1 MLQCVAERYFMASM
15 EQKKVVK
22 DDLMTLSEASK
33 LLGLSSFRSVN
44 SLIKRGKLKAYRL
57 PMYEKK
63 KFVAR
68 EEVNALMEA
77 EEVNYGS

>member
-1 MLQCVAERYFMASM
+1 MISM
-15 EQKKVVK
+15 EQNKVVK
-22 DDLMTLSEASK
+22 DDLMTLSEASQ
-33 LLGLSSFRSVN
+33 LLGLSSFRRVN

-68 EEVNALMEA
+68 EEVKSLMEV

>member
-1 MLQCVAERYFMASM
+1 M
-15 EQKKVVK
+15 EQNKLVK

-33 LLGLSSFRSVN
+33 ILGLSSFRSVN
-44 SLIKRGKLKAYRL
+44 SLIKRGKLRAYKL

-68 EEVNALMEA
+68 EEVKSLLEA

>member
-1 MLQCVAERYFMASM
+1 
-15 EQKKVVK
+15 
-22 DDLMTLSEASK
+22 MTLSEASK

-68 EEVNALMEA
+68 EEVNAIMEA

>member
-1 MLQCVAERYFMASM
+1 M
-15 EQKKVVK
+15 EQKKVTK

-68 EEVNALMEA
+68 EEVNAIMEA

>member
-1 MLQCVAERYFMASM
+1 M

-22 DDLMTLSEASK
+22 DDLMTLSEASEF
-33 LLGLSSFRSVN
+33 LGLSSFRSVN
-44 SLIKRGKLKAYRL
+44 SLIKRSKLKAYRL

-68 EEVNALMEA
+68 EEVKALLEA
-77 EEVNYGS
+77 KEVSYGS

>member
-1 MLQCVAERYFMASM
+1 
-15 EQKKVVK
+15 
-22 DDLMTLSEASK
+22 MTLSEASQV
-33 LLGLSSFRSVN
+33 LGLSSFRSVN

-68 EEVNALMEA
+68 EEVKALMEA

>member
-1 MLQCVAERYFMASM
+1 M

-22 DDLMTLSEASK
+22 DDLMTLSEASQ

-77 EEVNYGS
+77 EEVNYGA

>member
-1 MLQCVAERYFMASM
+1 MASM

>member
-1 MLQCVAERYFMASM
+1 MAFM

-22 DDLMTLSEASK
+22 DDLMTLSEASQ

>member
-1 MLQCVAERYFMASM
+1 M

-22 DDLMTLSEASK
+22 DDLMTLSEASQV
-33 LLGLSSFRSVN
+33 LGLSSFRSVN

-68 EEVNALMEA
+68 EEVKALMEA